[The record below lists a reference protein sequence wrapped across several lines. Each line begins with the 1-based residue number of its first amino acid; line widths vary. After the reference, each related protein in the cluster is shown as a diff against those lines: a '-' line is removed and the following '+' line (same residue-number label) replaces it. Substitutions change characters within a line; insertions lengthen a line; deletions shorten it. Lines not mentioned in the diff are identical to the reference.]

1 MLATNG
7 RLRRGAISFI
17 MIVYSGEVESGSRE
31 KMCFAILRVTK
42 LNVRLLPER

>member
-31 KMCFAILRVTK
+31 EKKRFAILRAK
-42 LNVRLLPER
+42 N